1 MSEILLAGASGLIGS
16 KLILKLKQ
24 KNYKIVLLSTQK
36 SKQTSPDILYWNP
49 EERVFPEIDLNRF
62 AACIN
67 FCGAGIFDEPFTNER
82 KDLLLK
88 SRIKPIQFL
97 IEQYKKQNVQCPHFL
112 SASASGFY
120 PNICLNELSENS
132 THGDGFI
139 SNLVQEWEKAA
150 LSFDKQANKTSIIR
164 IGIVLAKEGG
174 FLKKVTAPM
183 KFFAGAVPGSGE
195 QIVSWIHID
204 DLCDLFIHVFE
215 NGLNGIFNATAPKP
229 ATLAFISKQA
239 GYILKRPIWLP
250 NIPEF
255 MLKIIFGKDR
265 SDLLMCSQEISSS
278 KIVASGFNFKYQNSK
293 SALMHLLK

>member
-36 SKQTSPDILYWNP
+36 SKQINSETLYWDP
-49 EERVFPEIDLNRF
+49 ENGVFPEINLNRF

-67 FCGAGIFDEPFTNER
+67 FCGAGIFDESFTNER
-82 KDLLLK
+82 KDILLK

-97 IEQYKKQNVQCPHFL
+97 IDQFKKQNVQCPHFI
-112 SASASGFY
+112 SASASGYY

-132 THGDGFI
+132 THGVGFI

-150 LSFDKQANKTSIIR
+150 LSFEKEAHKTSIIR
-164 IGIVLAKEGG
+164 IGIVLAGEGG

-183 KFFAGAVPGSGE
+183 HFFAGAVPGSGE

-215 NGLNGIFNATAPKP
+215 NGLSGIFNATAPKP
-229 ATLAFISKQA
+229 ATLSYISKQA
-239 GYILKRPIWLP
+239 ASILKRPIWLP

-255 MLKIIFGKDR
+255 MLKLIFGKER
-265 SDLLMCSQEISSS
+265 SDLLMCSQNISSS
-278 KIVASGFNFKYQNSK
+278 KIVASGFNFQYQDSK
-293 SALMHLLK
+293 SALVDLLK